1 MKSRLIACLLLLF
14 YSIGFAQQDNT
25 FRIDSLP
32 PQGILLDKGWK
43 WHTGDNP
50 NFAKIDFDDSK
61 WESIDPTKDI
71 HEFPALFDSQVRW
84 LRLTLHVTQQL
95 PHPLGLS
102 VNQATGSQ
110 VYLNGKIIQTIG
122 QVDTPNVQAQD
133 PLDYPFYLPIDS
145 AGTYHLAVRLV
156 VQPRIH
162 YTRLYALTQNNVFN
176 ARLVDLVKTQNGQ
189 REFRVYYTGLEVF
202 KIGLLFMLFVLHL
215 SFYLYEKSNK
225 THLFLSIYF
234 LGAFMQYV
242 FKIIGQNTFSVE
254 ARYWYLNFS
263 TWSVIIGTLF
273 ALWSFYRLS
282 KTRFD
287 VYFIIVLTTNIVGGV
302 LSSITYGMLWS
313 IMSFASALINFLVT
327 LRLTRIGLKKKDK
340 GFIVLGVAVMLSS
353 VGFVFI
359 ELLNQNVPI
368 SPYVVDVF
376 FNLSAI
382 AIPVGLSLY
391 MGIEAS
397 ERNKELQ
404 ARLTENENLKVQAIA
419 QEQEKQQIL
428 ETQNETLER
437 QVAER
442 TAELKASQN
451 QLIQKEKLA
460 SLGEL
465 TAGIAHEIQNPLNFV
480 NNFSEL
486 SVELISELKDER
498 SKEQGQRDEELENEL
513 LNDLAQNQEK
523 INLHGK
529 RASSIVSGMLEHSRT
544 STGEKALTDINKLAD
559 EYLRLAYHGLRVKD
573 KGFGADYE
581 LIEDESLPEV
591 EVIAQDIG
599 RVLLNLINNA
609 FWAVKTVEK
618 PLVVVK
624 TEQVENQIMITVK
637 DNGIGM
643 SEQIK
648 AKIFQP
654 FFTTKPTGEGTGLGL
669 SLAYDIVTKGHGGT
683 IECESVEGEGT
694 TFTVKLPT

>member
-1 MKSRLIACLLLLF
+1 VKTLFFTLFLALICSF
-14 YSIGFAQQDNT
+14 GFSQKQDV

-32 PQGILLDKGWK
+32 KQGSLLDKGWK

-84 LRLTLHVTQQL
+84 LRLTLHVIQQL

-110 VYLNGKIIQTIG
+110 VYLNGKLIQTIG
-122 QVDTPNVQAQD
+122 QVDTPYVQAQD

-145 AGTYHLAVRLV
+145 AGTYHLAVRLA

-189 REFRVYYTGLEVF
+189 RDFRVYYTGLEVF

-287 VYFIIVLTTNIVGGV
+287 VYFIIVLATNIVGGV

-404 ARLTENENLKVQAIA
+404 ARLTENENLKVQAIT

-480 NNFSEL
+480 NNFSEM
-486 SVELISELKDER
+486 SVELAQELKDEV
-498 SKEQGQRDEELENEL
+498 KKQEKDWKLIEDLAE
-513 LNDLAQNQEK
+513 DLAQNQQK

-529 RASSIVSGMLEHSRT
+529 RASSIVSGMLEHSRA
-544 STGEKALTDINKLAD
+544 STGERVLTDINKLAD
-559 EYLRLAYHGLRVKD
+559 EYLRLSYHGIRAKD
-573 KGFGADYE
+573 NSFNSDYKTDF
-581 LIEDESLPEV
+581 DENLPKIK
-591 EVIAQDIG
+591 VIPQDMG

-609 FWAVKTVEK
+609 FWAVKTIEK
-618 PLVVVK
+618 PLVVVTTSR
-624 TEQVENQIMITVK
+624 TEKQIIIKVS
-637 DNGIGM
+637 DNGIGI
-643 SEQIK
+643 SEEAQ

-654 FFTTKPTGEGTGLGL
+654 FFTTKPTGQGTGLGL

-694 TFTVKLPT
+694 TFFVKLPI